1 MLHCKNMGLLSFFRR
16 DPAKEKAKKFR
27 ELEELFEDDSEI
39 INNLKVS
46 WLTERGNAF
55 GARNEF
61 DLAIADFEAAVELKS
76 DCLPAYFGMA
86 LAYYQKGDR
95 PKAMELLKT
104 APEQMRLHGHVVL
117 VKKDM
122 LAEWQQ

>member
-1 MLHCKNMGLLSFFRR
+1 MGLFSFFRR

-27 ELEELFEDDSEI
+27 ELEVMFEDDSEI

-55 GARNEF
+55 GMRNKF
-61 DLAIADFEAAVELKS
+61 DLAIADFEAAIDLKS

-95 PKAMELLKT
+95 PRAMEILKN
-104 APEQMRLHGHVVL
+104 APEQMRLHGQVAL
-117 VKKDM
+117 VKERM
-122 LAEWQQ
+122 LAEWRE